1 MDEETT
7 SVSKGVFI
15 FNNNNIKRSSH
26 RRKKLTTGPIK
37 EDNGIFASNLWYQQY
52 ANLKTIL
59 GENIT
64 DLNDN
69 MFSSVLSQ
77 LVEFVGN
84 CHNTTGEEIP
94 TAALLTGINMPD
106 HGAQFSTL
114 INQIKQTE
122 TPHVVCLQSQDCT
135 HIKNMME
142 NMISKFINCDS
153 PLENEDE
160 DDQKTIKKNQLNL
173 PVLQC
178 WYNNL
183 YGQKSSSSPK
193 KQQSKDDQKVLVV
206 IIPDFESFSTTVLQ
220 KFILII
226 SSYIRVLPFVFIF
239 GVATSLN
246 TLHTSLSYQIM
257 SKIKIRVFKSQPSIV
272 YLDNVLENAFFNTNF
287 PFHLGGRVF
296 NMFVDLFLFYD
307 LSVNNFITNIKY
319 AMAEHF
325 CSGNVMSLCTLSK
338 SEAREMLEMF
348 THDDFENARH
358 LLSFRKLVEDQ
369 TYENRIKLLTD
380 DAYFKEVMMEHLKT
394 IQKYLRRFHLFLK
407 LLHVLVNDLPKAPLG
422 KKIRELYAMAV
433 SKDITK
439 SDEYKQCVQLLGF
452 LSKAELV
459 PKISTIINILSPKV
473 KSTDNNKIADFLN
486 KLEQHLKSMN
496 DFNMDELQDAVE
508 EIEHEET
515 IEETMDNR
523 KQFKEKLL
531 GLTKQKAAKQLNKY
545 EQLRKDVLDVLTN
558 AFEEYLV
565 EPKSFYFHEIFF
577 FDDVSIQNNIVG
589 SHRSAIHN
597 ALNDPQYYLQCSCC
611 DIYTTST
618 ILRTM
623 PDICIAY
630 KLHLECGKMINLYD
644 WLQAFLSIIDHSD
657 CDDESRR
664 YVKPELQARFTQ
676 AVAELEYLGFIKNSK
691 RKADHVARLTW
702 GG

>member
-1 MDEETT
+1 
-7 SVSKGVFI
+7 
-15 FNNNNIKRSSH
+15 
-26 RRKKLTTGPIK
+26 
-37 EDNGIFASNLWYQQY
+37 
-52 ANLKTIL
+52 
-59 GENIT
+59 
-64 DLNDN
+64 

-77 LVEFVGN
+77 LVAFVGN
-84 CHNTTGEEIP
+84 CHNSTGEEIP

-106 HGAQFSTL
+106 HAAQFAAL
-114 INQIKQTE
+114 INQLKQTE
-122 TPHVVCLQSQDCT
+122 TPHVVCLQSQECT

-142 NMISKFINCDS
+142 NMISKFINADS
-153 PLENEDE
+153 LIEDEDE
-160 DDQKTIKKNQLNL
+160 DDHRTIKKNQLNL

-183 YGQKSSSSPK
+183 YSEKNLSSPI
-193 KQQSKDDQKVLVV
+193 KQQTKAKPNVLVV
-206 IIPDFESFSTTVLQ
+206 IIPDFESFATTVLE
-220 KFILII
+220 KFILIV
-226 SSYIRVLPFVFIF
+226 SSYIKVLPFVFIF

-257 SKIKIRVFKSQPSIV
+257 SKINIRVFKSQPSID

-287 PFHLGGRVF
+287 PFHLGGKVF
-296 NMFVDLFLFYD
+296 NLFVDLFLFYD

-325 CSGNVMSLCTLSK
+325 CYGNIMSLCTLSM
-338 SEAREMLEMF
+338 SEARQTIEKF

-369 TYENRIKLLTD
+369 TYENRIKLLTND
-380 DAYFKEVMMEHLKT
+380 IYFIEVLMEHLKS
-394 IQKYLRRFHLFLK
+394 IQRYLRRFHLFLK
-407 LLHVLVNDLPKAPLG
+407 LLHILVHDLPKAPLG
-422 KKIRELYAMAV
+422 RKLRELYAMAV
-433 SKDITK
+433 SKDIMK
-439 SDEYKQCVQLLGF
+439 SDEYKQCFQLLGF

-473 KSTDNNKIADFLN
+473 KSSVNNKIADFLN
-486 KLEQHLKSMN
+486 KLEQHLKSMD
-496 DFNMDELQDAVE
+496 DFNLDELQDAVE
-508 EIEHEET
+508 EIEDENLVDEA
-515 IEETMDNR
+515 MDSR

-531 GLTKQKAAKQLNKY
+531 GLAKQKATKQLNKY
-545 EQLRKDVLDVLTN
+545 EQLRKDILDVLSK

-565 EPKSFYFHEIFF
+565 QPKHFYFHDIFF
-577 FDDVSIQNNIVG
+577 FDDISIKNNIVG

-597 ALNDPQYYLQCSCC
+597 ALNDPQSYLQCSCC
-611 DIYTTST
+611 EIYTTST
-618 ILRTM
+618 IKPTM

-644 WLQAFLSIIDHSD
+644 WLQAFLSIVDHSEV
-657 CDDESRR
+657 DDESRR